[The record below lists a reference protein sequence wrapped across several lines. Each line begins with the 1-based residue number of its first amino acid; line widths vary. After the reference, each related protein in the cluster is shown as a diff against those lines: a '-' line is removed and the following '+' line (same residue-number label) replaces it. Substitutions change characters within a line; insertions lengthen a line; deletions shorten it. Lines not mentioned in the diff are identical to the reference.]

1 MPSLLATDETF
12 LKAAPTRFSETF
24 QIAKPAD
31 QVWAELIADDPLSW
45 CRALSIRWTSPR
57 PFTVGT
63 TREAKILG
71 GALKVQEHY
80 FLWEEGRR
88 KAFYVASANL
98 PVFRRLAEDYLV
110 EPAGENRSR
119 LTWTIAME
127 PTTIGKPGGP
137 VNALLVKSLFNDTRR
152 HFASPLG

>member
-1 MPSLLATDETF
+1 MPSLIATDEAFFTT
-12 LKAAPTRFSETF
+12 APTRFSETF
-24 QIAKPAD
+24 QIAKPAEE
-31 QVWAELIADDPLSW
+31 VWAELIGEDPLGW

-71 GALKVQEHY
+71 GALTVQETY

-88 KAFYVASANL
+88 KSFYVASASL

-110 EPAGENRSR
+110 EPAGEKRSR
-119 LTWTIAME
+119 LTWTIASE
-127 PTTIGKPGGP
+127 PSAIGKPGGP
-137 VNALLVKSLFNDTRR
+137 VNALLVKSLFKDTRR
-152 HFASPLG
+152 HYGTT